1 MGTADNDPLKSEPA
15 GPAASTDDLAAP
27 PDGVG
32 AARPRLPF
40 PVVGIGASA
49 GGVEALRR
57 FFAAVPA
64 GSGMAYVAI
73 QHLSPEH
80 KSLMV
85 DILSRCTSMPVHQID
100 DGMSIAPDHVYVIR
114 PGRTVTLEDGKLRLG
129 EVLES
134 VGHRRPVDDFFRSLA
149 REQRERA
156 IVVVLSG
163 TGSNGTAGAQAIK
176 AAGGL
181 CIAQDPQTA
190 DFSGMPLSLIQSG
203 YADQILRTEE
213 IPLVLQH
220 YSQHALGAPE
230 SASALT
236 RQLPKASQL
245 EQQLRDILQNLHART
260 GRDFSSY
267 RTATVL
273 RRVQRRMGLVGA
285 SDLESY
291 GTRLRE
297 STAEVTALANDL
309 MINVTGFFRDP
320 EAWEAL
326 RESVIRPLIARRQ
339 SGEAIRAWV
348 TACASGEEAY
358 SLAMLVAEEAER
370 TGKIFEVK
378 IFATDTA
385 EKSLARAR
393 AGIYPGGIEGDLPA
407 ERLGRFFDAD
417 EHTYRISRTL
427 REQIVF
433 APQDLL
439 RDPPFSRVDIVTCRN
454 LLIYLNPEAQLRA
467 LALLHFALREGGY
480 LFLGNAESL
489 GHADSLF
496 EVVSKRWRIY
506 RRASPAAARVELP
519 TALARVPEVP
529 AKINPIPHPKVRAAA
544 IPAIQ
549 RALIDEIGSPTAV
562 VDANERIVYFHGDA
576 SGILQPPSGE
586 ITQNLLEMVRPAL
599 AASVRSALRQ
609 AMGEKRLASAYAQAE
624 EPGAFSF
631 AILAAPLNY
640 GLGPAHFR
648 VSFVPL
654 PAGPD
659 SDPSPS
665 PAAAGRPK
673 RTGADDDPQLQ
684 QEVRHLRRELQDNI
698 EAFEATTEELKAANE
713 EVTSINEELQS
724 TNEELETTKE
734 ELQAVN
740 EELVTVNTQL
750 QAKVLELEGLN
761 DDLDNLL
768 SNTHIAVVF
777 LDTELK
783 VRRFTPAIDD
793 LLGLI
798 AADIGRPVAHL
809 AQKFSGDELTVDA
822 AKVLAKLVPLESEV
836 RSHSG
841 RWYLRRT
848 LPYRTEDNRIAGVV
862 VTFVDISAR
871 KQAEQS
877 IEAERMRLHA
887 VIEQLPA
894 AILLV
899 EAPSGKLLYGNRRAA
914 TLFNQPYPLPF
925 VGCDWAAVY
934 SAFRAVHGDR
944 RPFEPQEWPLARAL
958 AAGEVVLD
966 EELEFARG
974 DGVRATL
981 SMSAAPVRNLAGETF
996 AVVAAFWD
1004 ITDRK
1009 VVDERLQ
1016 EALLAAQQLRAA
1028 AERANRAK
1036 DEFISTVSH
1045 ELRTPLNT
1053 IRLWSRMFL
1062 NGQIS
1067 ERDVIKGGGMID
1079 RAALAQQQLID
1090 DLLDVSRMAV
1100 GQLRLDLR
1108 EAPLL
1113 PALQSAI
1120 DIVRP
1125 IAASRRIALATDLDA
1140 RIGIVRADP
1149 DRIQQILWNLL
1160 SNAVKFTP
1168 DGGRIEVR
1176 ARREDGTV
1184 EIEVSDSGCGIR
1196 ADFLPQVFE
1205 RFRQGDRGATR
1216 RYGGL
1221 GLGLS
1226 IAQQL
1231 AELHGGTISAH
1242 SGGEGQGAR
1251 FRVLLPLES
1260 RDGRASDGPAADPV
1274 AASNCLEQL
1283 EVLVVEDDRASRE
1296 TTSQLLEQHGAAV
1309 RQASSAAEARAAF
1322 EGRRPDVIVADIG
1335 MPEEDGY
1342 ALLRGL
1348 RASEQVQHTRRVPA
1362 IAVTAF
1368 ARSEDRERAI
1378 ACGFDEHLP
1387 KPVDPQRLLSLIA
1400 QLAGKRAQTR
1410 ES

>member
-1 MGTADNDPLKSEPA
+1 MGSVDNDPLKAESVTPSV
-15 GPAASTDDLAAP
+15 STDDLATPA
-27 PDGVG
+27 DR

-49 GGVEALRR
+49 GGVEALQR

-85 DILSRCTSMPVHQID
+85 DILSRCTSMPVHQIE

-129 EVLES
+129 EVLER

-149 REQRERA
+149 REQREQA
-156 IVVVLSG
+156 IAVVLSG
-163 TGSNGTAGAQAIK
+163 TGSNGTAGAQTIK

-181 CIAQDPQTA
+181 CIAQDPESA
-190 DFSGMPLSLIQSG
+190 DFPGMPQSLIHSG

-213 IPLVLQH
+213 IPRVLQH

-236 RQLPKASQL
+236 RQVPKPSQL
-245 EQQLRDILQNLHART
+245 EQQLREILQILHART
-260 GRDFSSY
+260 GHDFSSY
-267 RTATVL
+267 KAATVL

-285 SDLESY
+285 SDFESY
-291 GTRLRE
+291 GTRLRG

-320 EAWEAL
+320 EVWEAL

-358 SLAMLVAEEAER
+358 SLAILIDEEAER
-370 TGKIFEVK
+370 AGKIFEVK
-378 IFATDTA
+378 IFATDSA

-393 AGIYPGGIEGDLPA
+393 AGIYPSGIEGDLPA
-407 ERLGRFFDAD
+407 ERLERFFEAN
-417 EHTYRISRTL
+417 EHTYRIGRKL

-454 LLIYLNPEAQLRA
+454 LLIYLNPEAQQRT

-480 LFLGNAESL
+480 LLLGNAESL
-489 GHADSLF
+489 GHADTLF
-496 EVVSKRWRIY
+496 EVVGKRWRIY

-519 TALARVPEVP
+519 AAPPRIPEVHARV
-529 AKINPIPHPKVRAAA
+529 NPIPHPKVRAAA

-549 RALIDEIGSPTAV
+549 RALLDEIGAPTAV

-599 AASVRSALRQ
+599 TAGVRSALRQ
-609 AMGEKRLASAYAQAE
+609 AMAEKRLASAHAEAE
-624 EPGAFSF
+624 EPGAFAF

-654 PAGPD
+654 PAGTH
-659 SDPSPS
+659 SDPSPGR
-665 PAAAGRPK
+665 AAAGRPK
-673 RTGADDDPQLQ
+673 RTRAEDPQLQ

-724 TNEELETTKE
+724 TNEELETTQE
-734 ELQAVN
+734 ELQSVN

-750 QAKVLELEGLN
+750 QGKVLELEGLN

-822 AKVLAKLVPLESEV
+822 GKVLAKLVPLESEV

-848 LPYRTEDNRIAGVV
+848 LPYRTEDDRIAGVV

-877 IEAERMRLHA
+877 IEAERMQLHA

-894 AILLV
+894 AMLLV

-914 TLFNQPYPLPF
+914 ALFNQPYPLPF

-934 SAFRAVHGDR
+934 SAFCASHGDR
-944 RPFEPQEWPLARAL
+944 RPFAPQEWPLARAL

-981 SMSAAPVRNLAGETF
+981 SMSAAPVRNLGGETF

-1125 IAASRRIALATDLDA
+1125 IAASRQIALATDLDA

-1205 RFRQGDRGATR
+1205 RFRQGEHGAAR

-1226 IAQQL
+1226 IAKQL

-1260 RDGRASDGPAADPV
+1260 RAPGSRGEGPAADAV
-1274 AASNCLEQL
+1274 AAPETLAQL
-1283 EVLVVEDDRASRE
+1283 EVLVVEDDPASRE
-1296 TTSQLLEQHGAAV
+1296 TTSRLLEQHGAAV

-1322 EGRRPDVIVADIG
+1322 AARRPDVIVADIG

-1378 ACGFDEHLP
+1378 ASGFDEYLP

-1400 QLAGKRAQTR
+1400 QLAVKRAQTR